1 MKNKTRKLLGRFIP
15 LLIIIAL
22 VLSAF
27 SCAKEP
33 TEDGAVADSLKTENN
48 IPPENNKEKT
58 GEKTDSSTENAK
70 DLDPKEA
77 EQNNEA
83 QDPMA
88 FTVNDKFS
96 AYEVAV
102 VLTDEETAKNKQY
115 TIADFE
121 EYDISSIID
130 YNCYP
135 EQFYPEHK
143 GRRSFVLLLN
153 EPSKERVLE
162 YCEKLSKDPRVQLA
176 EPNIYPVEKGFDQY
190 VICAELTD
198 YAIKNLGNMTFRFFN
213 DIDFEYV
220 EVRDGIDDICHFYM
234 NDCDE
239 KTYYENL
246 KKLMEHKYIERAF
259 PMVTY
264 IGEDHLS
271 VTITHER
278 YAQNPVFTIHDFPE
292 IEVLNISTPIEINCE
307 YTDEGPTEVEKY
319 CTLMLTHKPTKK
331 IYKIIEN
338 LKNNPIIKDVRTP
351 GMEIIS
357 DGTEYKVYK

>member
-1 MKNKTRKLLGRFIP
+1 MKNKTRKLIGRFTAA
-15 LLIIIAL
+15 LIIIAL
-22 VLSAF
+22 MLSVF
-27 SCAKEP
+27 SCAKVP

-48 IPPENNKEKT
+48 IPLENNTEKA
-58 GEKTDSSTENAK
+58 GEKTDFPTENA
-70 DLDPKEA
+70 
-77 EQNNEA
+77 EA

-102 VLTDEETAKNKQY
+102 VLTDEETAKNKEY

-121 EYDISSIID
+121 EYDISGIID

-135 EQFYPEHK
+135 EQYYPEHK

-190 VICAELTD
+190 VICAKLTD
-198 YAIKNLGNMTFRFFN
+198 YAIKNLGETTFKFFD

-220 EVRDGIDDICHFYM
+220 EIRNGIDDICHFYM

-246 KKLMEHKYIERAF
+246 KKLIDHKYIERAF
-259 PMVTY
+259 PMYTY
-264 IGEDHLS
+264 VDENRLY

-278 YAQNPVFTIHDFPE
+278 YVQNPMFTMHDFPE
-292 IEVLNISTPIEINCE
+292 IEVLNIGNVKEVSYE
-307 YTDEGPTEVEKY
+307 YTDKGKVNVEKY
-319 CTLMLTHKPTKK
+319 CTLEITHASTKK

-338 LKNNPIIKDVRTP
+338 LKNNPIVKDVNNTP
-351 GMEIIS
+351 GLAITR
-357 DGTEYKVYK
+357 DGTEIKVYK